1 MTGIRGAYR
10 RPLGAAERAHPAG
23 RVVIRLLLHADSQR
37 IRATAWWHTRRAFRR
52 GKLTHAAQ
60 RQLRAPHQPPQ
71 AA

>member
-1 MTGIRGAYR
+1 M
-10 RPLGAAERAHPAG
+10 
-23 RVVIRLLLHADSQR
+23 IRLLLHADGQR

-60 RQLRAPHQPPQ
+60 RQLRAPHHPPR